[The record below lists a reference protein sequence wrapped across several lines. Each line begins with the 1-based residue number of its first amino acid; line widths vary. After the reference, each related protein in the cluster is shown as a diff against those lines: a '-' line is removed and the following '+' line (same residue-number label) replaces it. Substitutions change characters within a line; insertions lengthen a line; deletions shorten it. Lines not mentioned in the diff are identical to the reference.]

1 MGTDKEEYL
10 SKIKDVLVFKF
21 LTVDELKKLLKVS
34 DIIPYDKNLRIVTE
48 GDVAPFFF
56 ALLEGQVNI
65 TVTKQD
71 GKEAYICTLG
81 TGDIFGEAGIFV
93 KVKRTANVWSVEN
106 TTILK
111 ISRTDM
117 FKFIKNNQTAGI
129 KILMLVIY
137 SMLKKL
143 RLTNQELAFERAPD
157 MNQNEIDDLIKELTG
172 SG

>member
-1 MGTDKEEYL
+1 MGSDKKEYL
-10 SKIKDVLVFKF
+10 SKIKDVLIFKY
-21 LTVDELKKLLKVS
+21 LTGDELKELLKVS
-34 DIIPYDKNLRIVTE
+34 AIIPYDENSRIVVE
-48 GDVAPFFF
+48 GDVTPFFF
-56 ALLEGQVNI
+56 AILEGQVNI

-81 TGDIFGEAGIFV
+81 AGDVFGEAGIFL

-111 ISRTDM
+111 ISRADM
-117 FKFIKNNQTAGI
+117 FNFIRNNQTAGI

-143 RLTNQELAFERAPD
+143 RMTNQELAFERTAD
-157 MNQNEIDDLIKELTG
+157 MNQNDIDDLIKDLTG
-172 SG
+172 S

>member
-1 MGTDKEEYL
+1 MGIDKEEYL
-10 SKIKDVLVFKF
+10 SKIKDVLIFKF
-21 LTVDELKKLLKVS
+21 LTGDELKELLKVS
-34 DIIPYDKNLRIVTE
+34 NIIPYDENSRIVAE

-56 ALLEGQVNI
+56 AILDGQVNI

-81 TGDIFGEAGIFV
+81 TGDVFGEAGIFL

-117 FKFIKNNQTAGI
+117 FKFIKNNHTAGI
-129 KILMLVIY
+129 KILMLIIY

-143 RLTNQELAFERAPD
+143 RMTNQELAFERTPD
-157 MNQNEIDDLIKELTG
+157 MDQNDIDDLINELTG
-172 SG
+172 